1 MSPVTT
7 SAWPDHLLELPD
19 WEFLPIDE
27 SHRIECV
34 EGVHVV
40 APKPPP
46 QHQRTMV
53 RLCTTLE
60 RALPEGYEV
69 LAGVEILLSRVPLT
83 VRAPDVVVVDSAA
96 LRGNPPRLP
105 GTAVLLAVEV
115 LSEGSRR
122 TDRVTKMSE
131 YAEAGIREYWIIDL
145 ADGATTLSIYTLNS
159 LGLYDRLGDYTGTVH
174 VTACGTPITLDL
186 EAVSGLSRGPR

>member
-1 MSPVTT
+1 M
-7 SAWPDHLLELPD
+7 
-19 WEFLPIDE
+19 
-27 SHRIECV
+27 
-34 EGVHVV
+34 

-53 RLCTTLE
+53 RICTALE
-60 RALPEGYEV
+60 KALSEEYEV
-69 LAGVEILLSRVPLT
+69 LADVEILLSRVPLT
-83 VRAPDVVVVDSAA
+83 VRAPDVVAVDSVA

-105 GTAVLLAVEV
+105 GAAVRLAVEV

-131 YAEAGIREYWIIDL
+131 YAEAGIGEYWIIDL
-145 ADGATTLSIYTLNS
+145 ASSAPTLSIYTLNS